1 MKKTPNILKF
11 IRGIAIIMVRI
22 LCALPA
28 CLLLLTGILLLWSPG
43 KPRPFLDVNKKEI
56 AGSIS
61 EKTFVEINNVRQ
73 GMFIRGKN
81 TNNPVVLFVHGGPE
95 MPEYF
100 LAEEYMAKFEEEF
113 TVCYWEQRGSG
124 LSYLPK
130 SDCRGVTTEQ
140 LIADVIAVTNY
151 LRERFGQEKI
161 YLMAHSWGTFLGIQ
175 AAAQAPE
182 LYHVYIG
189 VAQVSH
195 QQESEKM
202 AYQYM
207 LSQYKANG
215 NQAKLRKMKD
225 YSAYLMNLP
234 LRDETM
240 HDLGIG
246 TMHNMRSVFTGIF
259 LPVMQCRA
267 YTLAEKINIWRGKA
281 ALNNITDLRRQMNE
295 TDMIRKV
302 PKLKI
307 PVYFFSGVYD
317 YTVSYILAESYFKQL
332 QAPVKGFYLFR
343 ESAHSPIFEEPEKAI
358 RIMLEDVLAEK
369 RRDQIQNGK
378 ARIS

>member
-1 MKKTPNILKF
+1 
-11 IRGIAIIMVRI
+11 MVRI

-307 PVYFFSGVYD
+307 LVYFFSGVYD

>member
-1 MKKTPNILKF
+1 M
-11 IRGIAIIMVRI
+11 
-22 LCALPA
+22 
-28 CLLLLTGILLLWSPG
+28 TGIFYVIPAGLLILTLILLSMSPE
-43 KPRPFLDVNKKEI
+43 KPQPFLDANKKGI

-61 EKTFVEINNVRQ
+61 EKTFVEINGVRQ
-73 GMFIRGKN
+73 GMFIRGKS
-81 TNNPVVLFVHGGPE
+81 TNNPVVLFVHGGPG

-100 LAEEYMAKFEEEF
+100 LAEKYMAKFEEEF

-124 LSYLPK
+124 LSYL
-130 SDCRGVTTEQ
+130 SGNACESVTTEQ
-140 LIADVIAVTNY
+140 LIADVITVTNH

-175 AAAQAPE
+175 AAERAPE
-182 LYHVYIG
+182 LYHAYIG
-189 VAQVSH
+189 VAQVSQ

-215 NQAKLRKMKD
+215 NHAKLRKMKD
-225 YSAYLMNLP
+225 YSEYLENLP
-234 LRDETM
+234 LRDEVM

-246 TMHNMRSVFTGIF
+246 TMHDMRSVFTGIF

-281 ALNNITDLRRQMNE
+281 ALNSMTDLRRQMNE
-295 TDMIRKV
+295 TDMICVV
-302 PKLKI
+302 PKLET
-307 PVYFFSGVYD
+307 PVYFFSGAYD

-343 ESAHSPIFEEPEKAI
+343 ESAHSPIFEEPEKAV
-358 RIMLEDVLAEK
+358 RIMLEDVL
-369 RRDQIQNGK
+369 IGK
-378 ARIS
+378 SSLGDIK

>member
-1 MKKTPNILKF
+1 M
-11 IRGIAIIMVRI
+11 IRKIAIKMIGIFCVIPASLLI
-22 LCALPA
+22 LTLV
-28 CLLLLTGILLLWSPG
+28 LLSMSPG
-43 KPRPFLDVNKKEI
+43 NPRPFLDADKKEI

-61 EKTFVEINNVRQ
+61 EKTFPEINGVRQ
-73 GMFIRGKN
+73 GMFIRGKSI
-81 TNNPVVLFVHGGPE
+81 NNPVVLFVHGGPG

-100 LAEEYMAKFEEEF
+100 LAEKYMAKLEDEF

-124 LSYLPK
+124 LSYL
-130 SDCRGVTTEQ
+130 SDNACGSVTTEQ
-140 LIADVIAVTNY
+140 LIADVITVTNH
-151 LRERFGQEKI
+151 LRERFGQKKI
-161 YLMAHSWGTFLGIQ
+161 YLMAHSWGTFPGIQ
-175 AAAQAPE
+175 AAARAPE
-182 LYHVYIG
+182 LYHAYIG
-189 VAQVSH
+189 IAQVSQ

-215 NQAKLRKMKD
+215 NHAKLRKMSD
-225 YSAYLMNLP
+225 YSEYLMNLP

-281 ALNNITDLRRQMNE
+281 ALNRVTDLRRQMNG
-295 TDMIRKV
+295 TDMICIV
-302 PKLKI
+302 PKLEI
-307 PVYFFSGVYD
+307 PAYFFSGIYD
-317 YTVSYILAESYFKQL
+317 YTVSYTLAESYFKQL

-343 ESAHSPIFEEPEKAI
+343 ESAHSPIFEETEKVV
-358 RIMLEDVLAEK
+358 RIMLEDVLAVK
-369 RRDQIQNGK
+369 NNLSDIK
-378 ARIS
+378 

>member
-1 MKKTPNILKF
+1 MKKTPYISKI
-11 IRGIAIIMVRI
+11 IRRIAIIMVRI

-28 CLLLLTGILLLWSPG
+28 CLLLLTGILLILSPG
-43 KPRPFLDVNKKEI
+43 KPQPFLDVNKEEI

-61 EKTFVEINNVRQ
+61 ERTFVEINDVRQ
-73 GMFIRGKN
+73 GIFIRGKSI
-81 TNNPVVLFVHGGPE
+81 NNPVVLFVHGGPG

-100 LAEEYMAKFEEEF
+100 WAEKYMAKFEEEF

-124 LSYLPK
+124 LSYL
-130 SDCRGVTTEQ
+130 SESACRSVTAEQ
-140 LIADVIAVTNY
+140 LTADVITVTDY

-175 AAAQAPE
+175 AAARAPE
-182 LYHVYIG
+182 LYHAYIG
-189 VAQVSH
+189 VAQVSQ

-225 YSAYLMNLP
+225 YSEYLANLP

-281 ALNNITDLRRQMNE
+281 ALNRTTDLRRQLNE
-295 TDMIRKV
+295 TDMVCMV
-302 PKLKI
+302 PELKI
-307 PVYFFSGVYD
+307 PAYFFSGIYD

-343 ESAHSPIFEEPEKAI
+343 ESAHSPIFEEPEKAV
-358 RIMLEDVLAEK
+358 RIMLEDVLA
-369 RRDQIQNGK
+369 GK
-378 ARIS
+378 NCLGDVK

>member
-1 MKKTPNILKF
+1 
-11 IRGIAIIMVRI
+11 
-22 LCALPA
+22 
-28 CLLLLTGILLLWSPG
+28 
-43 KPRPFLDVNKKEI
+43 
-56 AGSIS
+56 
-61 EKTFVEINNVRQ
+61 
-73 GMFIRGKN
+73 
-81 TNNPVVLFVHGGPE
+81 
-95 MPEYF
+95 
-100 LAEEYMAKFEEEF
+100 
-113 TVCYWEQRGSG
+113 
-124 LSYLPK
+124 
-130 SDCRGVTTEQ
+130 
-140 LIADVIAVTNY
+140 
-151 LRERFGQEKI
+151 
-161 YLMAHSWGTFLGIQ
+161 MAHSWGTFLGIQ